1 MNMIARII
9 YEGQL
14 NENIKDVLPELIDK
28 AKIIE
33 TYFYLVWN
41 GVYLVISP
49 TSTVEELL
57 AKYEKSL
64 SAKII

>member
-1 MNMIARII
+1 MIARVI

-14 NENIKDVLPELIDK
+14 NENIQDVLPELIEK

-49 TSTVEELL
+49 TSTVEGLL
-57 AKYEKSL
+57 AKYESHF
-64 SAKII
+64 SALIE

>member
-1 MNMIARII
+1 MIARVI

-14 NENIKDVLPELIDK
+14 NENIQDVLPELIEK

-49 TSTVEELL
+49 TSTVEGLL
-57 AKYEKSL
+57 AKYESHFRP
-64 SAKII
+64 